1 MSDEIVSSRTVRQLY
16 QAKAKSLEIRLAAG
30 ANGLD
35 NPITSARIQKMGL
48 SLAGYTDYL
57 QRGRVQ
63 FIGRS
68 EMGLLSNFTEE
79 QRCEALRRT
88 FSLGVCCIVIT
99 GGMSPPAVLLTLAKE
114 YEVPIL
120 ITPLPTVRTVDEI
133 TEFLEERLSP
143 STSIHGVL
151 IDVYGLGVLIT
162 GRSGI
167 GKSECGLELVM
178 RGHRLV
184 TDDMVVLRR
193 FGAERLMG
201 LGPDQ
206 MKYHMEVRG
215 LGVINIRELFGISS
229 VTGQKQVELAVEL
242 VHWRDW
248 QEEDRLQF
256 EEKECRLLDCSVPL
270 ITMPVASG
278 RNVATLVEVAVRI
291 QLLKKQGYR
300 PSAEFLDSL
309 HARLTGMEDDSVD

>member
-1 MSDEIVSSRTVRQLY
+1 MSDESVSSRTVRQLY
-16 QAKAKSLEIRLAAG
+16 QAKAKSLKLRLAAG

-35 NPITSARIQKMGL
+35 NQISSPRIQKLGL
-48 SLAGYTDYL
+48 SLAGYTNYL
-57 QRGRVQ
+57 DRGRVQ

-68 EMGLLSNFTEE
+68 EMGLLSNFSEKERTDS
-79 QRCEALRRT
+79 LRKT
-88 FSLGVCCIVIT
+88 FSLGVSCVVIT
-99 GGMSPPAVLLTLAKE
+99 GGMTPPVELLNLAKE
-114 YEVPIL
+114 YAVPVL
-120 ITPLPTVRTVDEI
+120 ITPLPTIRTVDEI

-143 STSIHGVL
+143 STTIHGVL
-151 IDVYGLGVLIT
+151 IDVYGLGLLIT

-184 TDDMVVLRR
+184 TDDMVIIRR

-201 LGPDQ
+201 SGPDH

-229 VTGQKQVELAVEL
+229 ITGQKQIELAVEL

-256 EEKECRLLDCSVPL
+256 EEKECDLLDCSIPL

-309 HARLTGMEDDSVD
+309 QARLTGMEDDSVN